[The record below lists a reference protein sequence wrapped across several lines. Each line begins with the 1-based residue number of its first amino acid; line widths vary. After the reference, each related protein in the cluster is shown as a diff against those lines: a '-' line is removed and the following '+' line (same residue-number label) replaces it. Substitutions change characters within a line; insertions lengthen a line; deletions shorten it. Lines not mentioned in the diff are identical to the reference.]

1 MASGPSVSV
10 AKSILDCY
18 FGGIAPSDIPGSV
31 EVRLWTVAP
40 DFDGTGGTE
49 ATSSAAW
56 PTLAMSTA
64 VDGGV
69 GQIAKALSS
78 GTLLFAEMTEA
89 SGDVVAFSTHDVST
103 GDLIWLNNSW
113 TSPMSWAAGESPLV
127 PAGEFVADMIPA

>member
-18 FGGIAPSDIPGSV
+18 FGGVAPSDVPSSL
-31 EVRLWTVAP
+31 EERLWTVAP

-49 ATSSAAW
+49 ATSGSDWPVLTVSA
-56 PTLAMSTA
+56 S

-78 GTLLFAEMTEA
+78 VDLLFASMGDA
-89 SGDVVAFSTHDVST
+89 SDVVVAFSTHDVST
-103 GDLIWLNNSW
+103 GDLVWLNNSW
-113 TSPMSWAAGESPLV
+113 SSPVSWSAGESPLV